1 MMREVVIPDG
11 ELFLEGILHLPH
23 VEEGAC
29 YPGAVVC
36 HPHPLYGGDMQN
48 NVVAAVCDALAA
60 RGIAALRF
68 NLRGVGGS
76 SGSHGGGRPERD
88 DTVAALDF
96 LASQPGVD
104 PRRLC
109 LAGYSFG
116 AVVALSTPY
125 PSLVALAAISPPLTE
140 NMGTG
145 IKLLCPTLLVFGER
159 DRIAPSSNLEMAGI
173 DLPRG
178 SRVVTLPS
186 DHFWWGHEEEV
197 GAEVV
202 AFFQEH
208 TRPT

>member
-1 MMREVVIPDG
+1 MMREVVFPTG
-11 ELFLEGILHLPH
+11 ELFLEGILHFPR
-23 VEEGAC
+23 VEEGAR
-29 YPGAVVC
+29 YPAAVVC

-48 NVVAAVCDALAA
+48 NVVVAVCDALAA
-60 RGIAALRF
+60 RRIAALRF
-68 NLRGVGGS
+68 NFRGVGGS
-76 SGSHGGGRPERD
+76 GGAHGGGRDERD

-125 PSLVALAAISPPLTE
+125 PSPAALAVISPPLTE
-140 NMGTG
+140 NIGAG
-145 IKLLCPTLLVFGER
+145 ISLICPTLLVFGER
-159 DRIAPSSNLEMAGI
+159 DRIAPPSNLESAGI
-173 DLPRG
+173 DLPPG
-178 SRVVTLPS
+178 SRIVTLPA

-208 TRPT
+208 TRPS